1 MAYIAHG
8 LDCLAGS
15 AGAADGL
22 SLLIAIHGLTL
33 RQVEAA
39 EPWQLREWF
48 YACYREY
55 GGSPA
60 RHWDVVAIAGGIFS
74 PGSGW
79 DLPRRQARPAG
90 GSRDSAGRKP
100 CQNRAATP

>member
-55 GGSPA
+55 GGNPA
-60 RHWDVVAIAGGIFS
+60 RHWDVVAVNRGVSSFNSGWCL
-74 PGSGW
+74 PGSQVPDGE
-79 DLPRRQARPAG
+79 
-90 GSRDSAGRKP
+90 P